1 MDLSSILPLLM
12 NKKIDKETIF
22 SMLGKGGGDFS
33 SVMKAANGDIS
44 SLTSLLN
51 KKSQNKNLH
60 TTFVLTF
67 INDDILGKIIK
78 YLSSK
83 K

>member
-1 MDLSSILPLLM
+1 MDLSAILPLLM
-12 NKKIDKETIF
+12 NKKLDKESIF
-22 SMLGKGGGDFS
+22 SLINNGGGDFS
-33 SVMKAANGDIS
+33 SVMKAANGDFG

-60 TTFVLTF
+60 TKFVLSF

-78 YLSSK
+78 YFSINK
-83 K
+83 